1 MELSEFL
8 SVFTALLGKKSFTK
22 IQYKGECAVGRM
34 EAAVNFWSITEEIN
48 NLKVRTVFSKFEVF

>member
-1 MELSEFL
+1 M
-8 SVFTALLGKKSFTK
+8 SVFTALLETKSFTK

-34 EAAVNFWSITEEIN
+34 EAVVNFWSITEEIN